1 MAAWL
6 AACMWACLRGC
17 LRGCVRGC
25 VGGCVGGCVAM
36 WLRGW
41 AAASVALDV
50 NNMKVELTVFYLV
63 PQKFAFW
70 GPPQVI
76 RDGS

>member
-1 MAAWL
+1 
-6 AACMWACLRGC
+6 
-17 LRGCVRGC
+17 
-25 VGGCVGGCVAM
+25 M

-41 AAASVALDV
+41 AAAWVALDV

-76 RDGS
+76 RDVS